1 MTKEQELLLALLRG
15 ELTGTAAELDEKT
28 LREADWDAVLKE
40 SQAQAVTLMAAD
52 ALSPFG
58 KYVTNIG
65 AWTSCAA
72 RLMRANFALLQS
84 EAWLEHAIAPE
95 PMVILKGMSAASY
108 YCKPSGRVLG
118 DIDFLTDPE
127 KTDELMDVLTEKG
140 CKIIDEPRRARTA
153 TTGSSRAGRRSWSCT
168 LRSRAFRSGRRGN
181 LFARG
186 QREFYRGG

>member
-1 MTKEQELLLALLRG
+1 MTGEQELLLALLRG

-28 LREADWDAVLKE
+28 LREADWGAVLKE

-84 EAWLEHAIAPE
+84 EVWLENAIAPE

-118 DIDFLTDPE
+118 DIDFLTDPA
-127 KTDELMDVLTEKG
+127 KTDALLDCLTEKG
-140 CKIIDEPRRARTA
+140 CKIIDEPGDSSHHRELTH
-153 TTGSSRAGRRSWSCT
+153 GSTLLELHFAIPGIPFGKAG
-168 LRSRAFRSGRRGN
+168 
-181 LFARG
+181 
-186 QREFYRGG
+186 

>member
-1 MTKEQELLLALLRG
+1 MTGEQKLLLALLRG

-72 RLMRANFALLQS
+72 RLMRANFELLQS
-84 EAWLEHAIAPE
+84 EAWLENAIAPE
-95 PMVILKGMSAASY
+95 PMVILKGMSAAS
-108 YCKPSGRVLG
+108 
-118 DIDFLTDPE
+118 
-127 KTDELMDVLTEKG
+127 
-140 CKIIDEPRRARTA
+140 
-153 TTGSSRAGRRSWSCT
+153 
-168 LRSRAFRSGRRGN
+168 
-181 LFARG
+181 
-186 QREFYRGG
+186 

>member
-1 MTKEQELLLALLRG
+1 MTGEQKLLLALLRG

-84 EAWLEHAIAPE
+84 EVWLENAIAPE

-108 YCKPSGRVLG
+108 YCKPSGR
-118 DIDFLTDPE
+118 
-127 KTDELMDVLTEKG
+127 
-140 CKIIDEPRRARTA
+140 
-153 TTGSSRAGRRSWSCT
+153 GRGHDDAQPCC
-168 LRSRAFRSGRRGN
+168 
-181 LFARG
+181 
-186 QREFYRGG
+186 